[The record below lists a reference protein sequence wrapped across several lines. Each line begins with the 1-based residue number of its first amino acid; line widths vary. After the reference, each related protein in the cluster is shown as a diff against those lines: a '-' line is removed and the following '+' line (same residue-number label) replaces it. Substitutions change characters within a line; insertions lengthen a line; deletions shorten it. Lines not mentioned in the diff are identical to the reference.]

1 MPSNVRSLTH
11 LTALACAAAIAGCAA
26 AEPEP
31 EPKGAVAL
39 ELEATA
45 AATREMLPPEALDVI
60 DSTNRQLEAS
70 GIAEAAMQIGD
81 RAPDF
86 TLPDSQGQPVSLNA
100 LLADGPVVLT
110 FYRGH
115 W

>member
-1 MPSNVRSLTH
+1 MSSNVRIPIL
-11 LTALACAAAIAGCAA
+11 LAALACAATFAGCAA
-26 AEPEP
+26 TEPEAK
-31 EPKGAVAL
+31 PKGAVAL

-45 AATREMLPPEALDVI
+45 AATREKLPPEALDVI
-60 DSTNRQLEAS
+60 ESTNRQLEAS

-86 TLPDSQGQPVSLNA
+86 TLPDSQGQPVSLSA